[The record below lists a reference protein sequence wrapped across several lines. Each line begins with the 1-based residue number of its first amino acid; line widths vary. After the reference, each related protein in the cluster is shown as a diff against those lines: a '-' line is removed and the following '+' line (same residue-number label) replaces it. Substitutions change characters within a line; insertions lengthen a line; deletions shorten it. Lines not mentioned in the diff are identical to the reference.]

1 MGIKIIRPS
10 SRQEW
15 LAERKNGIGSSEI
28 ATIMGVNPWQTPYQ
42 LWLNKRGEGEE
53 VKDTAAM
60 RAGRYLEDAV
70 ARYFEDDTDCKVDK
84 DTAGDWCA
92 INDARPW
99 EMCSPDRLYTSAL
112 DGSTGVL
119 ECKTCRKP
127 FDVEALPKNYYCQL
141 QWQLGIMGVERG
153 ALAWLASGMDF
164 GCAFVDFD
172 AKFFRVMSDK
182 AAQWWERHVVKGE
195 APEATTAAD
204 IRLIYPTASK
214 TMAIASEEDVAA
226 YHRLLELKEEKKRL
240 EDEQKGLEEKL
251 IFEIGGN
258 EGIAIS
264 DKAGGLTPLATYKAQ
279 SRTTFDAKKYKEE
292 HPDEY
297 AQYTQTSTYRVLRL
311 K

>member
-42 LWLNKRGEGEE
+42 LWLNKRGEGDE

-70 ARYFEDDTDCKVDK
+70 ARYFEDDTACKVDK

-92 INDARPW
+92 INEDKPW

-112 DGSTGVL
+112 DGKTGVL

-127 FDVEALPKNYYCQL
+127 FDVESLPKNYYCQL

-172 AKFFRVMSDK
+172 ANFFRVMSDK
-182 AAQWWERHVVKGE
+182 AAQWWDRHVVKGE

-204 IRLIYPTASK
+204 VRLIYPTSTK
-214 TMAIASEEDVAA
+214 TMAIAGPDEIAA

-240 EDEQKGLEEKL
+240 EEEQKDLEEKL
-251 IFEIGGN
+251 IVEIGGN

-264 DKAGGLTPLATYKAQ
+264 DNTGGMTPIATYKAQ

-297 AQYTQTSTYRVLRL
+297 EGYTQTSTYRVLRL

>member
-42 LWLNKRGEGEE
+42 LWLNKRGEGDE

-70 ARYFEDDTDCKVDK
+70 ARYFEDDTACKVDK
-84 DTAGDWCA
+84 ETAGDWCA
-92 INDARPW
+92 INEDKPW

-112 DGSTGVL
+112 DGKTGVL

-127 FDVEALPKNYYCQL
+127 FDVESLPKNYYCQL

-164 GCAFVDFD
+164 GCAFIDFD
-172 AKFFRVMSDK
+172 ASFFCVMSDK
-182 AAQWWERHVVKGE
+182 AAQWWDRHVVKGE

-204 IRLIYPTASK
+204 VRLIYPTSTK
-214 TMAIASEEDVAA
+214 TMAIAGPDEIAA

-240 EDEQKGLEEKL
+240 EEEQKCLEEKL

-264 DKAGGLTPLATYKAQ
+264 DNTGGMTPIATYKAQ

-297 AQYTQTSTYRVLRL
+297 EEYTQTSTYRVLRL